1 MKMGKRNGKR
11 KRKRN
16 FQLAGPGGG
25 GEISAHPGA
34 SAGALA
40 AQLAQL
46 RGSDDGERHRGAGP
60 HAREREGADGVDGN
74 GGRGGFDRSP
84 AGGKSRSG
92 SLPLVRFFGGEAVA
106 RHERVQGITGVG
118 PI

>member
-25 GEISAHPGA
+25 GDFGPPRRKRARV
-34 SAGALA
+34 GALV
-40 AQLAQL
+40 AQL
-46 RGSDDGERHRGAGP
+46 RGSDGGEWRRGVGP

-74 GGRGGFDRSP
+74 GGRGVSTGVQP
-84 AGGKSRSG
+84 AANPAAVLRRWSG
-92 SLPLVRFFGGEAVA
+92 SSAGKRWRSTGGC
-106 RHERVQGITGVG
+106 RGSQGWG
-118 PI
+118 